1 MRKLEQLL
9 RETDH
14 KGYPAYKS
22 LKGRYQFQ
30 TYELSID
37 HVQGDPFAAPSS
49 LSIRIKA
56 PQHGIP
62 KEYYETPHRRI
73 MLQDFLLRGFGR
85 ELAKYDHRTKGSGK
99 SGSLSVSHC
108 HQEVLERSA
117 LQIEPATG
125 LLIVRFSAGFP
136 AAGRTTLSMELKKML
151 MDYVPDCV
159 AHSLRFAALS
169 KPALQKWIQL
179 ADDQDCIRGQLSK
192 QGLVAFVANGAC
204 LPRKSGV
211 DDLPM
216 KDAVPFVSPKEDEVT
231 LSLPEGRSI
240 TGLGIRKGITLI
252 VGGGYHGKSTLLK
265 ALERGV
271 YNHIPGDGREYVI
284 TENTAMKIRSEDGR
298 CVKQLDIS
306 PFIRNLPGKKDTTC
320 FSTEDASGSTS
331 QAANTVEAVLSGS
344 KTLLIDEDTSAT
356 NFMVRDDLMSRVV
369 LQNQE
374 PIVPF
379 LSRMRQLYDT
389 MGISTIL
396 VAGSSGAYFAVS
408 DCILQMKEYEPSD
421 ITDKAKAAAQD
432 IQSTLST
439 SGGSAT
445 PPDELTQWQDKRV
458 PLANKNVTESR
469 KVKVKGAGT
478 DAVILNHES
487 VELRFVE
494 QVVDSEQ
501 TNLLGTML
509 RFLEENQFNGRVS
522 LEKCID
528 AVYHAYTAKSFGAVT
543 ASSAIPGN
551 LADVRIQELWAMV
564 NRYRGLKL

>member
-9 RETDH
+9 RDTDH

-22 LKGRYQFQ
+22 LKGRYQFPF
-30 TYELSID
+30 YELSID

-49 LSIRIKA
+49 LSLRIKP

-62 KEYYETPHRRI
+62 KEYYEKSHRRI

-85 ELAKYDHRTKGSGK
+85 EMSKYDHRTKGSGK
-99 SGSLSVSHC
+99 SGALSVSRC

-117 LQIEPATG
+117 LQIDPANG
-125 LLIVRFSAGFP
+125 LMTVRFYAGFP

-151 MDYVPDCV
+151 MEYVPDCA
-159 AHSLRFAALS
+159 AHALRYAALS
-169 KPALQKWIQL
+169 KPALQKWMQL
-179 ADDQDCIRGQLSK
+179 ADDQDCIRGQLSGL
-192 QGLVAFVANGAC
+192 GLVAFVANGAC

-211 DDLPM
+211 DDTPM
-216 KDAVPFVSPKEDEVT
+216 KDAVPFVSPKENEISI
-231 LSLPEGRSI
+231 SLPEGRSI
-240 TGLGIRKGITLI
+240 TGLGIRQGITLI

-284 TENTAMKIRSEDGR
+284 TESTAMKIRSEDGR
-298 CVKQLDIS
+298 SVKKLDIS
-306 PFIRNLPGKKDTTC
+306 PFIRNLPNNKDTTC

-356 NFMVRDDLMSRVV
+356 NFMVRDELMQQVIAKD
-369 LQNQE
+369 QE

-379 LSRMRQLYDT
+379 LCRMRQLYDAK
-389 MGISTIL
+389 GVSTIL
-396 VAGSSGAYFAVS
+396 VAGSSGAYFEVS
-408 DCILQMKEYEPSD
+408 DCILQMKEYEPAD
-421 ITDKAKAAAQD
+421 ITEKAKK
-432 IQSTLST
+432 ISV
-439 SGGSAT
+439 GSDTHGLTGAGASA
-445 PPDELTQWQDKRV
+445 PPDELTDWRDLRIPQ
-458 PLANKNVTESR
+458 ANKNVTESR
-469 KVKVKGAGT
+469 KVKVKSAGT

-501 TNLLGTML
+501 TNLLGVML
-509 RFLEENQFNGRVS
+509 RFLEENRFNGRTS
-522 LEKCID
+522 LEDCVN
-528 AVYHAYTAKSFGAVT
+528 AVYKSYSSQSFEAVT
-543 ASSAIPGN
+543 SGQIPGN
-551 LADVRIQELWAMV
+551 LANVRVQELWAMV